1 MIIELSYYHAYI
13 YRNITDWKHNFII
26 STRVQREKKM
36 DVSLLIQSVFQTECD
51 LSMFGIDIGY
61 YWVFINNELG

>member
-1 MIIELSYYHAYI
+1 
-13 YRNITDWKHNFII
+13 
-26 STRVQREKKM
+26 M

-61 YWVFINNELG
+61 YWVFINSELS